1 MSATNGHVLGDVA
14 SFVRGITFTPEDVK
28 LPFEDG
34 TAVCMRT
41 KNVQVDL
48 DEEDLIAV
56 PKEFVRR
63 KEQYLSEGDLLVSSA
78 NSWNLVGKCCWVP
91 KLDYE
96 ATAGGFI
103 SILRADQKKVDPRYL
118 YHWFAAPQTQH
129 DVRLC
134 GRQTTNISN
143 LNYERCLNL
152 PIPLPKLE
160 EQKRIAAILDKA
172 DAIRRQQQDA
182 LREAKSLGMAIFL
195 EMFGDISINDRDW
208 EMVTVA
214 DAGDVQLGRQ
224 RAPKYQT
231 GKHTHPYMRVAN
243 VFEDR
248 IDIGDVLSMD
258 FDASDF
264 ERYKLEDGDILL
276 NEGQSTE
283 LVGRPAIWRNE
294 LPDCCFQNTLVRF
307 RVYPEKTEPE
317 YALCVFLRYLH
328 SSKFA
333 GVSSKTSSVAH
344 LGAARFARMPFPLPS
359 LKLQTE
365 FTKRR
370 VVQRRLT
377 EKLEKRSI
385 EAVQLFNSLVQRAFK
400 GEL

>member
-1 MSATNGHVLGDVA
+1 MMA
-14 SFVRGITFTPEDVK
+14 TFTDTEIGDLVDRVRSWSPASGSNDAAFTYIDLSSVDKEHKSIVNPVQTPCADAPSRARQLVAYRDV
-28 LPFEDG
+28 
-34 TAVCMRT
+34 
-41 KNVQVDL
+41 
-48 DEEDLIAV
+48 LISTVRPNLNGVAAV
-56 PKEFVRR
+56 PAE
-63 KEQYLSEGDLLVSSA
+63 
-78 NSWNLVGKCCWVP
+78 
-91 KLDYE
+91 LDG
-96 ATAGGFI
+96 ATASTGFCV
-103 SILRADQKKVDPRYL
+103 LRPRPEKVYWRYL
-118 YHWFAAPQTQH
+118 YHWVRSPAFVRDMTRKATGASYPAISDRIIH
-129 DVRLC
+129 D
-134 GRQTTNISN
+134 SK
-143 LNYERCLNL
+143 
-152 PIPLPKLE
+152 IPLPELG
-160 EQKRIAAILDKA
+160 EQQRIAAILDKA
-172 DAIRRQQQDA
+172 DNIRRQQQDA
-182 LREAKSLGMAIFL
+182 LREAQSLGMAIFL

-214 DAGDVQLGRQ
+214 VAGDVQLGRQ
-224 RAPKYQT
+224 RAPKYQS
-231 GKHTHPYMRVAN
+231 GKHTHQYMRVAN

-248 IDIGDVLSMD
+248 IDLGDVLSMD

-294 LPDCCFQNTLVRF
+294 LPNCCFQNTLVRF

-344 LGAARFARMPFPLPS
+344 LGAARFARMPFPLPP
-359 LKLQTE
+359 LKLQSE
-365 FTKRR
+365 FTERR

>member
-1 MSATNGHVLGDVA
+1 MKSAKLGQIAKINPRLPRELASQTSRTVHFVPMAELSEQGFVSPNRTRRLDEVMKGYTYFENGDVLVAKITPCMENGKAALVRGLEHQIAFGSTEFHVLRPNEEIDGKYLFYMVWNPVFRHQA
-14 SFVRGITFTPEDVK
+14 EIKMTGSAGQKRVPTSFLEQ
-28 LPFEDG
+28 FE
-34 TAVCMRT
+34 
-41 KNVQVDL
+41 
-48 DEEDLIAV
+48 
-56 PKEFVRR
+56 
-63 KEQYLSEGDLLVSSA
+63 
-78 NSWNLVGKCCWVP
+78 
-91 KLDYE
+91 
-96 ATAGGFI
+96 
-103 SILRADQKKVDPRYL
+103 
-118 YHWFAAPQTQH
+118 
-129 DVRLC
+129 
-134 GRQTTNISN
+134 
-143 LNYERCLNL
+143 
-152 PIPLPKLE
+152 IPLPNLE

-172 DAIRRQQQDA
+172 DSVRRQQQEA
-182 LREAKSLGMAIFL
+182 LREAQSLGMAIFL

-224 RAPKYQT
+224 RAPKYQS

-248 IDIGDVLSMD
+248 IDLGDVLSMD

-264 ERYKLEDGDILL
+264 ERYKLEDGDVLL

-344 LGAARFARMPFPLPS
+344 LGAARFARMPFPLPP

-377 EKLEKRSI
+377 EKLEKRAI